1 LTKNRK
7 RPYKGSLEQGLK
19 TTLYHY
25 DQEGYPKPFGK
36 EGVMDLVWISV
47 ICGIL
52 GFATVVYFVRY
63 VLRQPPG
70 TERIREITSAI
81 QEGALAFIH
90 REYRT
95 EIIVIVIIAIILALI
110 PALGWK
116 TTVAFIFGALC
127 SMGAGYAGMN
137 MAVRSNGRTTT
148 AAEKSLNQGLR
159 VSFRGG
165 AVMGLTVVSI
175 GVIGLSILYF
185 AWNKD
190 PNFLAVIP
198 AYGTGASLVALF
210 ARVGGGI
217 FTKGADAG
225 SDLVGKVEAGIPE
238 DDPRNAAV
246 VADFVGD
253 NVGDV
258 CGMGAD
264 LFESYVETVV
274 AAMTLSIVGF
284 VIAPEAIAPWVMKL
298 FPSRSPDEALR
309 ASWWLPML
317 IMAGGIVASIIGCFL
332 VRVGEKVEM
341 AALLAALRRGTL
353 SASILTAIFC
363 LLAIRF
369 LNAQFGLF
377 WSVLAGLIAGVVMG
391 ESTNYFTS
399 YAFKPTRE
407 ISQACTIGGGAT
419 IVRGFAVGLISCWPP
434 VLLVAIA
441 TIIAFHFSGFYGVAI
456 AAASM
461 LSTLGVTLATDAYGP
476 VADNAGGIATMAEL
490 PPEVRE
496 RTDALDS
503 LGNTTA
509 ATGKGFAIG
518 AAVLNALGLVLSY
531 ALAAGLVTVTSNG
544 KITAP
549 PELSLL
555 SAPVIVGILIGAL
568 IPTIF
573 VAMTMKSV
581 GVTAGLIVD
590 EVRRQ
595 WREIPGL
602 REGNAKAQY
611 DRCVDIST
619 RAALKEMLAPSIMT
633 IIIPILVGV
642 ILGKYALGGFLISS
656 LSTGF
661 ILAITLNNA
670 GGAWDNAKKWIE
682 SGQFG
687 GKRSEAHK
695 AAVIGDTTGD
705 PMKDTAG
712 PSLNIMLKLMSV
724 ISLLLAPVLTH
735 FHGLF

>member
-1 LTKNRK
+1 
-7 RPYKGSLEQGLK
+7 
-19 TTLYHY
+19 
-25 DQEGYPKPFGK
+25 
-36 EGVMDLVWISV
+36 MDLIWICIIV
-47 ICGIL
+47 GPV
-52 GFATVVYFVRY
+52 GTGVVAYFVRY
-63 VLRQPPG
+63 VLRQDEG
-70 TERIREITSAI
+70 SERLRGISGAI
-81 QEGALAFIH
+81 KEGGLAFIH

-95 EIIVIVIIAIILALI
+95 LAIVVVVLAIILALV
-110 PALGWK
+110 PGLGWRMA
-116 TTVAFIFGALC
+116 VAFIFGALC

-137 MAVRSNGRTTT
+137 MALRSNSRTT
-148 AAEKSLNQGLR
+148 AAAQKSLNQALR

-175 GVIGLSILYF
+175 GIIGLSVLYLV
-185 AWNKD
+185 WHND
-190 PNFLAVIP
+190 PNFLFIIP

-246 VADFVGD
+246 VADNVGD

-274 AAMTLSIVGF
+274 ATMTLTTVGAIV
-284 VIAPEAIAPWVMKL
+284 APWVTETL
-298 FPSRSPDEALR
+298 FPTLPVQVALQH
-309 ASWWLPML
+309 AWWLPLL
-317 IMAGGIVASIIGCFL
+317 IMAAGIVASVIGCFL

-341 AALLAALRRGTL
+341 SALLGALRRGTL
-353 SASILTAIFC
+353 GATILAAVFSFLVIYFLDASL
-363 LLAIRF
+363 
-369 LNAQFGLF
+369 GLF
-377 WSVLAGLIAGVVMG
+377 WAVLAGLVAGALMG

-407 ISQACTIGGGAT
+407 ISEASTIGGGAT
-419 IVRGFAVGLISCWPP
+419 IIRGFATGLMSTWPP
-434 VLLVAIA
+434 VVLVALA
-441 TIIAFHFSGFYGVAI
+441 IIVAYKFGSFYGVAL
-456 AAASM
+456 AAVGM

-476 VADNAGGIATMAEL
+476 IADNAGGITTMAGL

-518 AAVLNALGLVLSY
+518 AAAMNSLGLI
-531 ALAAGLVTVTSNG
+531 LAFAMAVGIVTVSSTGELNPL
-544 KITAP
+544 P

-555 SAPVIVGILIGAL
+555 STPVIIGLILGAL
-568 IPTIF
+568 IPPVF
-573 VAMTMKSV
+573 CAVTMKAV
-581 GVTAGLIVD
+581 GITTAAIVD

-595 WREIPGL
+595 WREIKGL
-602 REGNAKAQY
+602 MEGTARPEYGK
-611 DRCVDIST
+611 CVDIAT
-619 RAALKEMLAPSIMT
+619 RIALRQMLLPSIMT
-633 IIIPILVGV
+633 IMAPIIVGV
-642 ILGKYALGGFLISS
+642 VLGKYALAGFLIGA
-656 LSTGF
+656 LATGF

-682 SGQFG
+682 AGQFG
-687 GKRSEAHK
+687 GKGSDAHK
-695 AAVIGDTTGD
+695 AAVVGDTAGD
-705 PMKDTAG
+705 PMKDTSG

-724 ISLLLAPVLTH
+724 ISLMLAPVLMH
-735 FHGLF
+735 FGGLI

>member
-1 LTKNRK
+1 
-7 RPYKGSLEQGLK
+7 
-19 TTLYHY
+19 
-25 DQEGYPKPFGK
+25 
-36 EGVMDLVWISV
+36 MDLVWICIIAGLV
-47 ICGIL
+47 AAG
-52 GFATVVYFVRY
+52 VVAYFVRY
-63 VLRQPPG
+63 VLRQDQG
-70 TERIREITSAI
+70 SEKIREISGAI
-81 QEGALAFIH
+81 KEGGLAFIH

-95 EIIVIVIIAIILALI
+95 LAIVVVIIAIILGFV
-110 PALGWK
+110 PGLGWK
-116 TTVAFIFGALC
+116 VSVAFVFGALC

-137 MAVRSNGRTTT
+137 MALRSNGRTT
-148 AAEKSLNQGLR
+148 AAAQKSLNQALR

-175 GVIGLSILYF
+175 GIIGLSVLYL
-185 AWNKD
+185 AWHND
-190 PNFLAVIP
+190 PHFLFIIP

-246 VADFVGD
+246 IADNVGD

-274 AAMTLSIVGF
+274 ATMTLTTVG
-284 VIAPEAIAPWVMKL
+284 VVVAPWVTERL
-298 FPSRSPDEALR
+298 FPTLPVQVALQH
-309 ASWWLPML
+309 ALWLPLL
-317 IMAGGIVASIIGCFL
+317 IMAGGIVASVIGCFL
-332 VRVGEKVEM
+332 VRVREKPEM
-341 AALLAALRRGTL
+341 TALLAALRRGTL
-353 SASILTAIFC
+353 GASILSAIFAF
-363 LLAIRF
+363 LVIYF
-369 LNAQFGLF
+369 LNTSLGIF
-377 WSVLAGLIAGVVMG
+377 WAVLAGLAAGALIG

-407 ISQACTIGGGAT
+407 ISQASTIGGGAT
-419 IVRGFAVGLISCWPP
+419 IVRGFAVGLMSSWPP
-434 VLLVAIA
+434 VILVAIA
-441 TIIAFHFSGFYGVAI
+441 TIIAFKFASFYGVAI
-456 AAASM
+456 AAVSM

-476 VADNAGGIATMAEL
+476 VADNAGGIATMAGL

-496 RTDALDS
+496 KTDALDS

-518 AAVLNALGLVLSY
+518 AAVLNALGLILAY
-531 ALAAGLVTVTSNG
+531 GLAAGLVTVSEG
-544 KITAP
+544 KLSLP

-555 SAPVIVGILIGAL
+555 SAPVLIGVIIGAL
-568 IPTIF
+568 VPAIF
-573 VAMTMKSV
+573 IALTMKSV
-581 GVTAGLIVD
+581 GVTTGLIVD

-602 REGNAKAQY
+602 REGKARAKY
-611 DRCVDIST
+611 GECVDICT
-619 RAALKEMLAPSIMT
+619 TAALKQMLAPSIMT
-633 IIIPILVGV
+633 IVAPIVVGM
-642 ILGKYALGGFLISS
+642 ILGKYALGGFLVSS
-656 LSTGF
+656 LATGF
-661 ILAITLNNA
+661 ILAVTLNNA

-687 GKRSEAHK
+687 GKGSEAHK

-724 ISLLLAPVLTH
+724 ISLMLAPVLMH
-735 FHGLF
+735 FGGLI